1 MFTLLFGIYTFVICT
16 VMLLLSVVAFVLTVP
31 FDKQRKVVHEL
42 SRALVY
48 MFVMV
53 PPMWKRRVEGLEHI
67 EKDKP
72 YVIVINH
79 QSMVDIM
86 MLYLVPMTFRWVSK
100 REVYRIPFIGR
111 FLLLHGDI
119 TIDRKQG
126 SKAMRK
132 VMEKGQMWL
141 GRGVSVSMFPE
152 GTRSKDG
159 EIHRFKAGAFAL
171 AKEAGV
177 RPGTALAYLI
187 APPLEGMYAM
197 DAALKAA
204 DVSLCKLYAPPTE
217 TNFGGGLLSG
227 SRSACEAAC
236 AAFRQAVADVAAAP
250 IE

>member
-1 MFTLLFGIYTFVICT
+1 MFTILFALYTLLICT
-16 VMLLLSVVAFVLTVP
+16 VMLILSAIAFVFTVP
-31 FDKQRKVVHEL
+31 FDKPRRIVHEF

-53 PPMWKRRVEGLEHI
+53 PPLWKRRIEGLENI
-67 EKDKP
+67 EKGKP

-79 QSMVDIM
+79 QSMLDIM

-100 REVYRIPFIGR
+100 REVYRIPFFGQ
-111 FLLLHGDI
+111 LLMLHGDI

-132 VMEKGQMWL
+132 VIEKGRMWL
-141 GRGVSVSMFPE
+141 GRGVSVAMFPE

-177 RPGTALAYLI
+177 AILPVVMDGSSTMFKPSMMVDWRNEFVVKVLPAISAEEVARADQNELMEQVREKMVDTLAEI
-187 APPLEGMYAM
+187 RRNG
-197 DAALKAA
+197 
-204 DVSLCKLYAPPTE
+204 
-217 TNFGGGLLSG
+217 
-227 SRSACEAAC
+227 
-236 AAFRQAVADVAAAP
+236 
-250 IE
+250 

>member
-1 MFTLLFGIYTFVICT
+1 MFTLLFAIYTFVICT

-53 PPMWKRRVEGLEHI
+53 PPLWRRRVEGLEHI

-177 RPGTALAYLI
+177 GILPVVMDGSTTMFKPSMMVNWRNEFVIRVLPSVTAEEVAQTDQSELMEQVRERMVDALAEI
-187 APPLEGMYAM
+187 R
-197 DAALKAA
+197 K
-204 DVSLCKLYAPPTE
+204 K
-217 TNFGGGLLSG
+217 
-227 SRSACEAAC
+227 
-236 AAFRQAVADVAAAP
+236 
-250 IE
+250 

>member
-1 MFTLLFGIYTFVICT
+1 MFTLLFAIYTFVICT

-48 MFVMV
+48 MFVML
-53 PPMWKRRVEGLEHI
+53 PPLWRRRVEGLEHI

-86 MLYLVPMTFRWVSK
+86 MLYLVPMIFRWVSK
-100 REVYRIPFIGR
+100 REAYRIPFIGR

-177 RPGTALAYLI
+177 GILPVVMDGSSTMFKPSMMVNWRNEFVIRVLPPVTAEEVAQTDQSELMEQVRERMVDALAEI
-187 APPLEGMYAM
+187 RG
-197 DAALKAA
+197 K
-204 DVSLCKLYAPPTE
+204 
-217 TNFGGGLLSG
+217 
-227 SRSACEAAC
+227 
-236 AAFRQAVADVAAAP
+236 
-250 IE
+250 

>member
-177 RPGTALAYLI
+177 GILPVVMDGSSTMFKPSMMVNWRNEFVIRVLPPVTAEEVAQTDQNELMEQVRERMVDALAEI
-187 APPLEGMYAM
+187 RE
-197 DAALKAA
+197 K
-204 DVSLCKLYAPPTE
+204 
-217 TNFGGGLLSG
+217 
-227 SRSACEAAC
+227 
-236 AAFRQAVADVAAAP
+236 
-250 IE
+250 

>member
-1 MFTLLFGIYTFVICT
+1 MFTLLFAIYTFVICT

-53 PPMWKRRVEGLEHI
+53 PPLWRRRVEGLEHI

-86 MLYLVPMTFRWVSK
+86 MLYLVPMIFRWVSK
-100 REVYRIPFIGR
+100 REAYRIPFIGR

-177 RPGTALAYLI
+177 GILPVVMDGSTTMFKPSMMVNWRNEFVIRVLPPVTAEEVAQTDQSELMEQVRERMVDALAEI
-187 APPLEGMYAM
+187 R
-197 DAALKAA
+197 K
-204 DVSLCKLYAPPTE
+204 K
-217 TNFGGGLLSG
+217 
-227 SRSACEAAC
+227 
-236 AAFRQAVADVAAAP
+236 
-250 IE
+250 

>member
-1 MFTLLFGIYTFVICT
+1 MFTLLFAIYTFVICT

-53 PPMWKRRVEGLEHI
+53 PPLWRRRVEGLEHI

-86 MLYLVPMTFRWVSK
+86 MLYLVPMIFRWVSK
-100 REVYRIPFIGR
+100 REAYRIPFIGR

-177 RPGTALAYLI
+177 GILPVVMDGSTTMFKPSMMVNWRNEFVIRVLPSVTAEEVAQTDQSELMEQVRERMVDALAEI
-187 APPLEGMYAM
+187 R
-197 DAALKAA
+197 K
-204 DVSLCKLYAPPTE
+204 K
-217 TNFGGGLLSG
+217 
-227 SRSACEAAC
+227 
-236 AAFRQAVADVAAAP
+236 
-250 IE
+250 

>member
-1 MFTLLFGIYTFVICT
+1 MFTLLFAIYTFVICT

-53 PPMWKRRVEGLEHI
+53 PPLWRRRVEGLEHI
-67 EKDKP
+67 EKDKS

-86 MLYLVPMTFRWVSK
+86 MLYLVPMIFRWVSK
-100 REVYRIPFIGR
+100 REAYRIPFIGR

-177 RPGTALAYLI
+177 GILPVVMDGSTTMFKPSMMVNWRNEFVIRVLPPVTADEVAQTDQSELMEQVRERMVDALAEI
-187 APPLEGMYAM
+187 R
-197 DAALKAA
+197 K
-204 DVSLCKLYAPPTE
+204 K
-217 TNFGGGLLSG
+217 
-227 SRSACEAAC
+227 
-236 AAFRQAVADVAAAP
+236 
-250 IE
+250 

>member
-1 MFTLLFGIYTFVICT
+1 MTFLFGIYTFIICL
-16 VMLLLSVVAFVLTVP
+16 VMEIVSIVAFVLTYP

-53 PPMWKRRVEGLEHI
+53 PPFWKRRVEGLEHI
-67 EKDKP
+67 EKGKP

-86 MLYLVPMTFRWVSK
+86 MLYLVPMIFRWVSK

-111 FLLLHGDI
+111 FLMLHGDI
-119 TIDRKQG
+119 AIDRKQG

-132 VMEKGQMWL
+132 VMEQGKMWL
-141 GRGVSVSMFPE
+141 GRGVSVAMFPE

-171 AKEAGV
+171 AKDAGV
-177 RPGTALAYLI
+177 AILPVIMEGSATMMKPSKMINWRNEFVIRVLPPVTAEQVAATEQNELMEQVRETMVEALAELR
-187 APPLEGMYAM
+187 MYN
-197 DAALKAA
+197 
-204 DVSLCKLYAPPTE
+204 S
-217 TNFGGGLLSG
+217 
-227 SRSACEAAC
+227 
-236 AAFRQAVADVAAAP
+236 
-250 IE
+250 

>member
-86 MLYLVPMTFRWVSK
+86 MFYLVPMTFRWVSK

-141 GRGVSVSMFPE
+141 GRGGSVSMFPE

-177 RPGTALAYLI
+177 GILPVVMDGSSTMFKPSMMVNWRNEFVIRVLPPVTAEEVAQTDQSELMEQVRERMVDALAEI
-187 APPLEGMYAM
+187 RE
-197 DAALKAA
+197 K
-204 DVSLCKLYAPPTE
+204 
-217 TNFGGGLLSG
+217 
-227 SRSACEAAC
+227 
-236 AAFRQAVADVAAAP
+236 
-250 IE
+250 

>member
-1 MFTLLFGIYTFVICT
+1 MLTLLFGIYTFIICT
-16 VMLLLSVVAFVLTVP
+16 VMLLLSAVAFVVTIP

-48 MFVMV
+48 MFIMV
-53 PPMWKRRVEGLEHI
+53 PPLWKRRVEGLENI

-72 YVIVINH
+72 YVVVINH

-111 FLLLHGDI
+111 FLMLHGDI

-132 VMEKGQMWL
+132 VMEQGKMWL
-141 GRGVSVSMFPE
+141 DRGVSVAMFPE

-171 AKEAGV
+171 AKDAGV
-177 RPGTALAYLI
+177 AILPVIMDGSSTLIKPSKMMNWRNEFIIKVLPAISAEQVAATEQSELMEQTQATMIEALAELRN
-187 APPLEGMYAM
+187 
-197 DAALKAA
+197 K
-204 DVSLCKLYAPPTE
+204 
-217 TNFGGGLLSG
+217 
-227 SRSACEAAC
+227 
-236 AAFRQAVADVAAAP
+236 
-250 IE
+250 

>member
-1 MFTLLFGIYTFVICT
+1 MFTLLFAIYTFVICT

-53 PPMWKRRVEGLEHI
+53 PPMWRRRVEGLEHI

-86 MLYLVPMTFRWVSK
+86 MLYLVPMIFRWVSK
-100 REVYRIPFIGR
+100 REAYRIPFIGR

-177 RPGTALAYLI
+177 GILPVVMDGSTTMFKPSMMVNWRNEFVIRVLPPVTAEEVAQTDQNELMEQVREKMVDTLAEI
-187 APPLEGMYAM
+187 RRNG
-197 DAALKAA
+197 
-204 DVSLCKLYAPPTE
+204 
-217 TNFGGGLLSG
+217 
-227 SRSACEAAC
+227 
-236 AAFRQAVADVAAAP
+236 
-250 IE
+250 

>member
-1 MFTLLFGIYTFVICT
+1 MLTLLFGIYTFVICT

-177 RPGTALAYLI
+177 GILPVVMDGSTTMFKPSMMVNWRNEFVIRVLPPVTAEEVAQTDQSELMEQVRERMVDALAEI
-187 APPLEGMYAM
+187 RG
-197 DAALKAA
+197 K
-204 DVSLCKLYAPPTE
+204 
-217 TNFGGGLLSG
+217 
-227 SRSACEAAC
+227 
-236 AAFRQAVADVAAAP
+236 
-250 IE
+250 

>member
-1 MFTLLFGIYTFVICT
+1 MFTLLFAIYTFIICT

-86 MLYLVPMTFRWVSK
+86 MFYLVPMTFRWVSK

-177 RPGTALAYLI
+177 GILPVVMDGSSTMFKPSMMVNWRNEFVIRVLPPVTAEEVAQTDQSELMEQVRERMVDALAEI
-187 APPLEGMYAM
+187 RE
-197 DAALKAA
+197 K
-204 DVSLCKLYAPPTE
+204 
-217 TNFGGGLLSG
+217 
-227 SRSACEAAC
+227 
-236 AAFRQAVADVAAAP
+236 
-250 IE
+250 

>member
-1 MFTLLFGIYTFVICT
+1 MLTLLFGIYTFVICT

-177 RPGTALAYLI
+177 GILPVVMDGSTTMFKPSMMVNWRNEFVIRVLPPVTAEEVAQTDQNELMEQVRERMVDALAEI
-187 APPLEGMYAM
+187 RE
-197 DAALKAA
+197 K
-204 DVSLCKLYAPPTE
+204 
-217 TNFGGGLLSG
+217 
-227 SRSACEAAC
+227 
-236 AAFRQAVADVAAAP
+236 
-250 IE
+250 

>member
-79 QSMVDIM
+79 QSMIDIM

-177 RPGTALAYLI
+177 GILPVVMDGSTTMFKPSMMVNWRNEFVIRVLPPVTAEEVAQTDQNELMEQVREKMVDALAEI
-187 APPLEGMYAM
+187 RE
-197 DAALKAA
+197 K
-204 DVSLCKLYAPPTE
+204 
-217 TNFGGGLLSG
+217 
-227 SRSACEAAC
+227 
-236 AAFRQAVADVAAAP
+236 
-250 IE
+250 

>member
-1 MFTLLFGIYTFVICT
+1 MFTLLFAIYTFVICT

-48 MFVMV
+48 MFVML
-53 PPMWKRRVEGLEHI
+53 PPLWRRRVEGLEHI

-86 MLYLVPMTFRWVSK
+86 MLYLVPMIFRWVSK
-100 REVYRIPFIGR
+100 REAYRIPFIGR

-177 RPGTALAYLI
+177 GILPVVMDGSTTMFKPSMMVNWRNEFVIRVLPPVTAEEVAQTDQSELMEQVRERMVDALAEI
-187 APPLEGMYAM
+187 R
-197 DAALKAA
+197 K
-204 DVSLCKLYAPPTE
+204 K
-217 TNFGGGLLSG
+217 
-227 SRSACEAAC
+227 
-236 AAFRQAVADVAAAP
+236 
-250 IE
+250 

>member
-1 MFTLLFGIYTFVICT
+1 MLTFLFGIYTFIICL
-16 VMLLLSVVAFVLTVP
+16 VMEIVSLVAFVLTYP

-53 PPMWKRRVEGLEHI
+53 PPFWKRRVEGLEHI
-67 EKDKP
+67 EKGKP

-86 MLYLVPMTFRWVSK
+86 MLYLVPMIFRWVSK

-111 FLLLHGDI
+111 FLMLHGDI
-119 TIDRKQG
+119 AIDRKQG

-132 VMEKGQMWL
+132 VMEQGKMWL
-141 GRGVSVSMFPE
+141 GRGVSVAMFPE

-171 AKEAGV
+171 AKDAGV
-177 RPGTALAYLI
+177 SILPVIMDGSASMMKPSKMIRWRNEFVIRVLPPVTA
-187 APPLEGMYAM
+187 E
-197 DAALKAA
+197 
-204 DVSLCKLYAPPTE
+204 
-217 TNFGGGLLSG
+217 
-227 SRSACEAAC
+227 R
-236 AAFRQAVADVAAAP
+236 VAATEQNELMEQVRETMVETLA
-250 IE
+250 EMRRNG

>member
-1 MFTLLFGIYTFVICT
+1 MLTFLFGIYTLLICT
-16 VMLLLSVVAFVLTVP
+16 IMTLLSAVVFVLTVP
-31 FDKQRKVVHEL
+31 FDKKRKIVHEL

-53 PPMWKRRVEGLEHI
+53 PPLWKRRIEGLENI

-72 YVIVINH
+72 YVVVINH
-79 QSMVDIM
+79 QSMLDIM

-100 REVYRIPFIGR
+100 REVYRIPFFGQ
-111 FLLLHGDI
+111 LLILHGDI

-132 VMEKGQMWL
+132 VVEKGRMWL
-141 GRGVSVSMFPE
+141 GRGVSVAMFPE

-177 RPGTALAYLI
+177 GILPVVMDGSSTMFKPSMMIDWRNEFVVKVLPSVSAEEVAKADQNELMEQVRERMVDALAEI
-187 APPLEGMYAM
+187 RG
-197 DAALKAA
+197 K
-204 DVSLCKLYAPPTE
+204 
-217 TNFGGGLLSG
+217 
-227 SRSACEAAC
+227 
-236 AAFRQAVADVAAAP
+236 
-250 IE
+250 

>member
-1 MFTLLFGIYTFVICT
+1 MFTLLFAIYTFIICT

-53 PPMWKRRVEGLEHI
+53 PPLWRRRVEGLEHI

-86 MLYLVPMTFRWVSK
+86 MLYLVPMIFRWVSK
-100 REVYRIPFIGR
+100 REAYRIPFIGR

-177 RPGTALAYLI
+177 GILPVVMDGSTTMFNPSMMVNWRNEFVIRVLPPVTAEEVAQTDQSELMEQVRERMVDALAEI
-187 APPLEGMYAM
+187 R
-197 DAALKAA
+197 K
-204 DVSLCKLYAPPTE
+204 K
-217 TNFGGGLLSG
+217 
-227 SRSACEAAC
+227 
-236 AAFRQAVADVAAAP
+236 
-250 IE
+250 

>member
-1 MFTLLFGIYTFVICT
+1 MFTLLFAIYTFVICT

-53 PPMWKRRVEGLEHI
+53 PPLWRRRVEGLEHI

-86 MLYLVPMTFRWVSK
+86 MLYLVPMIFRWVSK
-100 REVYRIPFIGR
+100 REAYRIPFIGR

-177 RPGTALAYLI
+177 GILPVVMDGSTTMFKPSMMVNWRNEFVIRVLPPVTADEVAQTDQSELMEQVRERMVDALAEI
-187 APPLEGMYAM
+187 R
-197 DAALKAA
+197 K
-204 DVSLCKLYAPPTE
+204 K
-217 TNFGGGLLSG
+217 
-227 SRSACEAAC
+227 
-236 AAFRQAVADVAAAP
+236 
-250 IE
+250 

>member
-1 MFTLLFGIYTFVICT
+1 MLTFLFGIYTFVICT

-79 QSMVDIM
+79 QSMIDIM

-177 RPGTALAYLI
+177 GILPVVMDGSTTMFKPSMMVNWRNEFVIRVLPPVTAEEVAKADQSELMEQVREKMVDALAEI
-187 APPLEGMYAM
+187 RG
-197 DAALKAA
+197 K
-204 DVSLCKLYAPPTE
+204 
-217 TNFGGGLLSG
+217 
-227 SRSACEAAC
+227 
-236 AAFRQAVADVAAAP
+236 
-250 IE
+250 